1 MGKGLK
7 LAGLGLSA
15 MLLLAGCTTK
25 ETEKDVTV
33 IGGEEYTLEQLD
45 KMEIDDGYDF
55 GLHDVVLVE
64 ILDSYYGDVP
74 NLEEEYEEY
83 VKLVES
89 TTGNKLTDEELK
101 QIKNQLKYS
110 LQLEKVYEDIVKV
123 DENEVKD
130 EFEKGFIVM
139 DVEHAVVNPDKIE
152 EDKELPKKVQQMLE
166 EANTEEEY
174 EKLRNK
180 FDEEELAHMLLSTM
194 SKTTV
199 IPGFEE
205 ILDKEEGETVFFG
218 DADDVFQSV
227 MKVVKKRNATEDEV
241 YESLRNKEILERYND
256 LGNVLDDLEEHH
268 KDLKISKKVKDK
280 IKENLEG

>member
-64 ILDSYYGDVP
+64 ILDSYYGDVQ

-123 DENEVKD
+123 DEDEVKD

-218 DADDVFQSV
+218 DAEEVFQSV